1 MTNNLKQL
9 SKELKAFAKKCKD
22 FSYTES
28 ALFSFLLTGMVSLAN
43 TVITKDKEIKEQRQ
57 EINTSI
63 GEIKQEFKRAKIE
76 NDKLMKDY
84 NLELIKLMEQGDHVV
99 KSPWSS
105 WQFGINTFA
114 GKWGGSYKGRGD
126 KKGDVIYS
134 RVSKLSKDF
143 PDRTSTYGST
153 TLSHLTEPVTYIPVE
168 IAINPK
174 IINKPKINVNLPN
187 IQTPQKPRL
196 NVVIDPISDVTIPT
210 VTAPNKTVSIVEPN
224 AKPFSDFGWSW
235 MNGGKLFQTGYG
247 FVNYNF
253 KDANGND
260 NSTKLPDNSGYGYQ
274 GYTNWS
280 QYAIAENVNLTNGTF
295 WSGVD
300 TSGNVGAS
308 ATSIAGYDGATY
320 DHSLPY
326 SIANNPFSQISSLFN
341 GERHDYKY
349 RHQSILNLHA
359 GPWNNQPGFT
369 VKNATF
375 YVAGNHGDVNDKDFV
390 LDKKGSGQGLGTEAI
405 HIVGNADLDHITAYL
420 YGKSAFINNETFRG
434 GKTNITNSNV
444 YVKKDENT
452 IFNLRT
458 EFGPWQDSPYYAG
471 DNPTDYRGWQLSTKF
486 NANVD
491 LTVDHQNNTM
501 YAVKGF
507 AGGLRVDSS
516 GNSSFNGASNIGY
529 SMLGWVP
536 NKYNYINDTYTIATG
551 QSFDTKH
558 TSGVLDR
565 EGEANRK
572 DYIPYVKMQ
581 NALNMYGDENV
592 GIFFNKMDMS
602 NNGMEQHFDVGIH
615 QGEFDLKFKIGEQLN
630 SNGTATTQ
638 NTKGNLSAK
647 GYSDKDVD
655 GNVAVFAR
663 SGQRT
668 GVDVK
673 GLYQENATKH
683 GYNGSFFEKDQI
695 HDLTFRNFDIT
706 FGKHSKNGFMFLA
719 QNGTVVDIRNDAGTK
734 FTTPQTSFSD
744 NSSAL
749 TNDENAGLG
758 TVIAYSEGVWTHAG
772 TELTEKSGANIE
784 GKPTEI
790 KVGQDLNMASREG
803 IAYMAQ
809 NGGKVTVNGTTKAT
823 GRASII
829 GYADGKNGNTAS
841 EITISKAVTATDDGV
856 TANVNKFKNIGG
868 YAKNGGKV
876 NIQGKATI
884 NGIGGFAN
892 GTGSEVTLGANNND
906 IKAGVQTGLAAI
918 NNGVVNFGGGTIEVK
933 DNVSGDHA
941 ASTPFYADST
951 GKVVITGDTTVNM
964 YNGILV
970 SGTKNDYSKNT
981 GGSERYQGMGKVTAE
996 IKADG
1001 VNLGNYDGIS
1011 ATWDG
1016 NPTTYLNTINTIP
1029 QFKAIHDNGKSYTS
1043 TLTNGKLD
1051 VTQGTVGLDDS
1062 SNNFNNISIAN
1073 EQVTISGGTTVTSA
1087 NGKGLS
1093 MGSLSGATS
1102 NAVTGAT
1109 GNGMT
1114 KYINDGT
1121 VNITGGTTTAGAAGI
1136 NISYGT
1142 IENNNKVSVDNGAGL
1157 YATNGS
1163 KIVNASTGT
1172 INVTGSGVG
1181 IAALGTD
1188 SNAKKNYGTDTKN
1201 ASNISEKTVEI
1212 VNNGTINV
1220 AGNDAIAIYAEN
1232 NTGAARNLVTVD
1244 NTSKLAVGTNGV
1256 GIALVATTPSTAT
1269 GAVNHGATRNGGIIN
1284 ATTTGTGSDIVTG
1297 VNGKGIYAENSNINL
1312 NGGNYAIETLDNGV
1326 GIFAEGDSTVTGTL
1340 DYKYN
1345 GANNATGVGIVYDL
1359 ANATNSATNSANIN
1373 LTNSTMTTA
1382 GLVGFYTTATT
1393 GTLTNT
1399 GNITSTTTA
1408 ASEKEFGI
1416 ASRGANIVNSGN
1428 ITLGEST
1435 SQSVANVG
1443 IYNAGDSVVNSGNVT
1458 VGKNSIGIYGKGVT
1472 LANSG
1477 TINAGENGIGIYA
1490 EGTASTP
1497 VTVDG
1502 TINVGDKQAVAIYAI
1517 GNGQNIETTANSNLS
1532 IGEGSFGF
1540 IDAGT
1545 GNTITSRT
1553 SNVGLKKDSVYI
1565 YQNDHTGSV
1574 YNYTNL
1580 SSVAGTNSPDEIY
1593 GIYGNGYIENRG
1605 NIDFSNGV
1613 GNVGIYSTAGT
1624 AKNYGVINVSGSN
1637 IVNKQYGIGM
1647 ATGYYNDVTKTSSNQ
1662 GTIENYGTINVSQPN
1677 SFGMYATGTGSK
1689 AVNYGNINLS
1699 GNDTIGMFIDQ
1710 GATGENWGNI
1720 TTTASGFTK
1729 VKGIYVANGGI
1740 VKNYGTIRIDSTDKQ
1755 SAGIWAA
1762 DGKTADN
1769 VEELAT
1775 GTNPS
1780 TGVHQ
1785 IGTSTP
1791 KMVVA
1796 ASTDEKT
1803 LGGVTIKT
1811 PPKATPVSIT
1821 IDKTGEIMSV
1831 VNVDTD
1837 VASPTPSKVT
1847 ITDLSKGTVNV
1858 LDATSYN
1865 YSSVPSS
1872 TQATSIGMYVD
1883 TSGINYTNPI
1893 QGLNNLSGLTDVELI
1908 FGTEAT
1914 KYTNSKAI
1922 EVGDNILTPYN
1933 NALASVISPGGTTL
1947 NAYSG
1952 SLTWLAQPVKSVAT
1966 GLLDTLYLVKVPY
1979 TGFAR
1984 KGDKDT
1990 YNFLDGL
1997 EQRYGVEALG
2007 SRERAVFTKLNDL
2020 GNAETHIFTQAV
2032 DEMKGHQYANT
2043 QRRIFET
2050 GNTLDKEFKYL
2061 HDEWRNPSK
2070 QNNKVK
2076 IFGMRNEYKTDTAG
2090 IVDYTSDAYGIA
2102 YVHEDET
2109 VKLGNSSGWY
2119 AGAVN
2124 NRFKFKDLGKS
2135 RENQTMLKAGVFK
2148 TMSPYNDH
2156 NGALRWTVA
2165 GDAFV
2170 GLNEM
2175 KRRFFVV
2182 DDVFNAKGDYT
2193 SYGAAFKTD
2202 LGYDIRM
2209 SERTHL
2215 KPYGALKMEYGR
2227 FSKIKE
2233 DSGEIRLEVDGND
2246 YFSVKPEVGLQFK
2259 YIQPMAVRTQS
2270 SVGLTAAYEKELG
2283 KLDDVNNK
2291 ARVRYTTADW
2301 YSLGGEKEDRKGN
2314 GKFDLNIGI
2323 DNTRFGVTVNA
2334 GYDTKGENV
2343 RGGIGFRAIY

>member
-84 NLELIKLMEQGDHVV
+84 NLELVKLMEQGDHVV

-196 NVVIDPISDVTIPT
+196 NVVIDPIRDVTIPT

-224 AKPFSDFGWSW
+224 AKPFSDFAWDW
-235 MNGGKLFQTGYG
+235 MDGFGLWQDGHG
-247 FVNYNF
+247 FVNPSY
-253 KDANGND
+253 K
-260 NSTKLPDNSGYGYQ
+260 NSTNLSKEASK
-274 GYTNWS
+274 
-280 QYAIAENVNLTNGTF
+280 YAIADNVNVSGGVF

-300 TSGNVGAS
+300 KNGNVGVSAS
-308 ATSIAGYDGATY
+308 SIAGYENAQHITILGGKYA
-320 DHSLPY
+320 LP
-326 SIANNPFSQISSLFN
+326 SGEFN
-341 GERHDYKY
+341 GESHNYEY
-349 RHQSILNLHA
+349 RHQSILNLHS
-359 GPWNNQPGFT
+359 GKWNGMAAPFQISG
-369 VKNATF
+369 ATF
-375 YVAGNHGDVNDKDFV
+375 NVAGGYTGKDKDRGAKGSGSGIGTEAMHIVGDVNI
-390 LDKKGSGQGLGTEAI
+390 QG
-405 HIVGNADLDHITAYL
+405 VTANL

-434 GKTNITNSNV
+434 GKTNITNSIINV
-444 YVKKDENT
+444 KADDNT

-458 EFGPWQDSPYYAG
+458 EHGPWQDSPKYE
-471 DNPTDYRGWQLSTKF
+471 NINSNNYRGWQLSTKF

-491 LTVDHQNNTM
+491 VTVDHQNNTM

-536 NKYNYINDTYTIATG
+536 DKSKYIKDNY
-551 QSFDTKH
+551 
-558 TSGVLDR
+558 TSEGLTAFTNGETS
-565 EGEANRK
+565 EGE
-572 DYIPYVKMQ
+572 YLPYVKMQ

-673 GLYQENATKH
+673 GLYQENANNH

-772 TELTEKSGANIE
+772 TKLTEKSGANIE

-809 NGGKVTVNGTTKAT
+809 NGGKVTVDGITKAT

-1201 ASNISEKTVEI
+1201 ASNISEKTVEL

-1244 NTSKLAVGTNGV
+1244 NTSKLSVGTNGV
-1256 GIALVATTPSTAT
+1256 GIVLVATTPSTAT

-1359 ANATNSATNSANIN
+1359 ANATNSATNNANIN

-1382 GLVGFYTTATT
+1382 GLVGLYTTATT

-1477 TINAGENGIGIYA
+1477 TLNAGENGIGIYA

-1517 GNGQNIETTANSNLS
+1517 GNGQNIETTANSNLN

-1553 SNVGLKKDSVYI
+1553 SNVGLQKDSVYI

-1785 IGTSTP
+1785 TGTATP

-1811 PPKATPVSIT
+1811 PPKATPVLIT

-1858 LDATSYN
+1858 LDATNYN

-2119 AGAVN
+2119 AGAVT

-2135 RENQTMLKAGVFK
+2135 TEQDTMIKAGIFK

-2156 NGALRWTVA
+2156 NGSLRWTVA
-2165 GDAFV
+2165 GDVF
-2170 GLNEM
+2170 GGINNM
-2175 KRRFFVV
+2175 RRKFWVV
-2182 DDVFNAKGDYT
+2182 DDTFESKGDYYT
-2193 SYGAAFKTD
+2193 YGAAFKTD
-2202 LGYDIRM
+2202 LGYDIRL

-2215 KPYGALKMEYGR
+2215 RPYGALKMEYGR
-2227 FSKIKE
+2227 FTDVNE
-2233 DSGEIRLEVDGND
+2233 DRGEMNLEVKGND
-2246 YFSVKPEVGLQFK
+2246 YFSVKPEIGAEFK
-2259 YIQPMAVRTQS
+2259 YVQPLAVRTQL
-2270 SVGLTAAYEKELG
+2270 SVGLSAAYENELG
-2283 KLDDVNNK
+2283 KLNRLNQ
-2291 ARVRYTTADW
+2291 ARARYTTADW
-2301 YSLGGEKEDRKGN
+2301 YNLRNEKENRKGN
-2314 GKFDLNIGI
+2314 SKFDLNIGI

-2334 GYDTKGENV
+2334 GYDTKGENI

>member
-84 NLELIKLMEQGDHVV
+84 NLELVKLMEQGDHVV

-196 NVVIDPISDVTIPT
+196 NVVIDPIRDVTIPT

-224 AKPFSDFGWSW
+224 AKPFSDFAWDW
-235 MNGGKLFQTGYG
+235 MDGYGLWQDGHG
-247 FVNYNF
+247 FVNPSY
-253 KDANGND
+253 K
-260 NSTKLPDNSGYGYQ
+260 NSTNLSKEASK
-274 GYTNWS
+274 
-280 QYAIAENVNLTNGTF
+280 YAIADNVNVSGGVF

-300 TSGNVGAS
+300 KNGNVGAS
-308 ATSIAGYDGATY
+308 ASSIAGYENAQHVTILGGKYA
-320 DHSLPY
+320 LPTGE
-326 SIANNPFSQISSLFN
+326 FN
-341 GERHDYKY
+341 GESHNYEY
-349 RHQSILNLHA
+349 RHQSILNLHS
-359 GPWNNQPGFT
+359 GKWNGMAAPFQISG
-369 VKNATF
+369 ATF
-375 YVAGNHGDVNDKDFV
+375 NVAGGYTGKDKDRGAKGSGSGIGTEAMHIVGDVNI
-390 LDKKGSGQGLGTEAI
+390 QG
-405 HIVGNADLDHITAYL
+405 VTANL

-434 GKTNITNSNV
+434 GKTNITNSTINV
-444 YVKKDENT
+444 KADDNT

-458 EFGPWQDSPYYAG
+458 EYGPWQDSPKY
-471 DNPTDYRGWQLSTKF
+471 DNSNPTDYRGWQLSPKF

-491 LTVDHQNNTM
+491 VTVDHQNNTM

-536 NKYNYINDTYTIATG
+536 DKSKYIKDNY
-551 QSFDTKH
+551 
-558 TSGVLDR
+558 TSEGLTAFTNGETS
-565 EGEANRK
+565 EGE
-572 DYIPYVKMQ
+572 YLPYVKMQ

-1051 VTQGTVGLDDS
+1051 VTQGTVGLDDT

-1244 NTSKLAVGTNGV
+1244 NTSKLSVGTNGV
-1256 GIALVATTPSTAT
+1256 GIALVATTPSTAV

-1326 GIFAEGDSTVTGTL
+1326 GIFAEGDSIVTGTL

-1345 GANNATGVGIVYDL
+1345 GANNANGVGIVYDL

-1382 GLVGFYTTATT
+1382 GLVGLYTTATT

-1472 LANSG
+1472 LTNSG

-1517 GNGQNIETTANSNLS
+1517 GNGQNIETTANSNLN

-1553 SNVGLKKDSVYI
+1553 SNVGLQKDSVYI

-1580 SSVAGTNSPDEIY
+1580 SSLAGTNSPDEIY

-1785 IGTSTP
+1785 TGTATP

-1821 IDKTGEIMSV
+1821 INKTGEIMSV

-1872 TQATSIGMYVD
+1872 TQAISIGMYVD

-2165 GDAFV
+2165 GDVF
-2170 GLNEM
+2170 GGINNM
-2175 KRRFFVV
+2175 RRKFWVV
-2182 DDVFNAKGDYT
+2182 DDTFESKGDYYT
-2193 SYGAAFKTD
+2193 YGAAFKTD
-2202 LGYDIRM
+2202 LGYDIRL

-2215 KPYGALKMEYGR
+2215 RPYGALKMEYGR
-2227 FSKIKE
+2227 FTDVNE
-2233 DSGEIRLEVDGND
+2233 DRGEMNLEVKGND
-2246 YFSVKPEVGLQFK
+2246 YFSVKPEVGAEFK
-2259 YIQPMAVRTQS
+2259 YVQPLAVRTQLS
-2270 SVGLTAAYEKELG
+2270 IGLSAAYENELG
-2283 KLDDVNNK
+2283 KLNRLNQ

-2301 YSLGGEKEDRKGN
+2301 YNLRNEKENRKGN

-2334 GYDTKGENV
+2334 GYDTKGENI

>member
-84 NLELIKLMEQGDHVV
+84 NLELVKLMEQGDHVV

-196 NVVIDPISDVTIPT
+196 NVVIDPIRDVTIPT

-224 AKPFSDFGWSW
+224 AKPFSDFAWDW
-235 MNGGKLFQTGYG
+235 MDGYGLWQDGHG
-247 FVNYNF
+247 FVNPSY
-253 KDANGND
+253 K
-260 NSTKLPDNSGYGYQ
+260 NSTNLSKEASK
-274 GYTNWS
+274 
-280 QYAIAENVNLTNGTF
+280 YAIADNVNVSGGVF

-300 TSGNVGAS
+300 KNGNVGAS
-308 ATSIAGYDGATY
+308 ASSIAGYENAQHVTILGGKYA
-320 DHSLPY
+320 LPTGE
-326 SIANNPFSQISSLFN
+326 FN
-341 GERHDYKY
+341 GESHNYEY
-349 RHQSILNLHA
+349 RHQSILNLHS
-359 GPWNNQPGFT
+359 GKWNGMAAPFQISG
-369 VKNATF
+369 ATF
-375 YVAGNHGDVNDKDFV
+375 NVAGGYTGKDKDRGAKGSGSGIGTEAMHIVGDVNI
-390 LDKKGSGQGLGTEAI
+390 QG
-405 HIVGNADLDHITAYL
+405 VTANL

-434 GKTNITNSNV
+434 GKTNITNSTINV
-444 YVKKDENT
+444 KADDNT

-458 EFGPWQDSPYYAG
+458 EYGPWQDSPKY
-471 DNPTDYRGWQLSTKF
+471 DNSNPTDYRGWQLSPKF

-491 LTVDHQNNTM
+491 VTVDHQNNTM

-536 NKYNYINDTYTIATG
+536 DKSKYIKDNY
-551 QSFDTKH
+551 
-558 TSGVLDR
+558 TSEGLTAFTNGEAS
-565 EGEANRK
+565 EGE
-572 DYIPYVKMQ
+572 YLPYVKMQ

-892 GTGSEVTLGANNND
+892 GTSSEVTLGANNND
-906 IKAGVQTGLAAI
+906 VKAGVQTGLAAI

-933 DNVSGDHA
+933 DNVFGDHA

-1051 VTQGTVGLDDS
+1051 VTQGTVGLDDT

-1244 NTSKLAVGTNGV
+1244 NTSKLSVGTNGV
-1256 GIALVATTPSTAT
+1256 GIALVATTPSTAV

-1326 GIFAEGDSTVTGTL
+1326 GIFAEGDSIVTGTL

-1345 GANNATGVGIVYDL
+1345 GANNANGVGIVYDL

-1382 GLVGFYTTATT
+1382 GLVGLYTTATT

-1472 LANSG
+1472 LTNSG

-1517 GNGQNIETTANSNLS
+1517 GNGQNIETTANSNLN

-1553 SNVGLKKDSVYI
+1553 SNVGLQKDSVYI

-1580 SSVAGTNSPDEIY
+1580 SSLAGTNSPDEIY

-1785 IGTSTP
+1785 TGTATP

-1821 IDKTGEIMSV
+1821 INKTGEIMSV

-1872 TQATSIGMYVD
+1872 TQAISIGMYVD

-2182 DDVFNAKGDYT
+2182 DDVFNAKGNYT

-2246 YFSVKPEVGLQFK
+2246 YFSVKPEVGAEFK
-2259 YIQPMAVRTQS
+2259 YVQPLAVRTQL
-2270 SVGLTAAYEKELG
+2270 SVGLSAAYENELG
-2283 KLDDVNNK
+2283 KLNRLNQ

-2301 YSLGGEKEDRKGN
+2301 YNLRNEKENRKGN

-2334 GYDTKGENV
+2334 GYDTKGENI

>member
-84 NLELIKLMEQGDHVV
+84 NLELVKLMEQGDHVV

-196 NVVIDPISDVTIPT
+196 NVVIDPIRDVTIPT

-224 AKPFSDFGWSW
+224 AKPFSDFAWDW
-235 MNGGKLFQTGYG
+235 MDGYGLWQDGHG
-247 FVNYNF
+247 FVNPSY
-253 KDANGND
+253 K
-260 NSTKLPDNSGYGYQ
+260 NSTNLSKEASK
-274 GYTNWS
+274 
-280 QYAIAENVNLTNGTF
+280 YAIADNVNVSGGVF

-300 TSGNVGAS
+300 KNGNVGAS
-308 ATSIAGYDGATY
+308 ASSIAGYENAQHVTILGGKYA
-320 DHSLPY
+320 LPTGE
-326 SIANNPFSQISSLFN
+326 FN
-341 GERHDYKY
+341 GESHNYEY
-349 RHQSILNLHA
+349 RHQSILNLHS
-359 GPWNNQPGFT
+359 GKWNGMAAPFQISG
-369 VKNATF
+369 ATF
-375 YVAGNHGDVNDKDFV
+375 NVAGGYTGKDKDRGAKGSGSGIGTEAMHIVGDVNI
-390 LDKKGSGQGLGTEAI
+390 QG
-405 HIVGNADLDHITAYL
+405 VTANL

-434 GKTNITNSNV
+434 GKTNITNSTINV
-444 YVKKDENT
+444 KADDNT

-458 EFGPWQDSPYYAG
+458 EYGPWQDSPKY
-471 DNPTDYRGWQLSTKF
+471 DNSNPTDYRGWQLSPKF

-491 LTVDHQNNTM
+491 VTVDHQNNTM

-536 NKYNYINDTYTIATG
+536 DKSKYIKDNY
-551 QSFDTKH
+551 
-558 TSGVLDR
+558 TSEGLTAFTNGETS
-565 EGEANRK
+565 EGE
-572 DYIPYVKMQ
+572 YLPYVKMQ

-1051 VTQGTVGLDDS
+1051 VTQGTVGLDDT

-1244 NTSKLAVGTNGV
+1244 NTSKLSVGTNGV
-1256 GIALVATTPSTAT
+1256 GIALVATTPSTAV

-1326 GIFAEGDSTVTGTL
+1326 GIFAEGDSIVTGTL

-1345 GANNATGVGIVYDL
+1345 GANNANGVGIVYDL

-1382 GLVGFYTTATT
+1382 GLVGLYTTATT

-1472 LANSG
+1472 LTNSG

-1517 GNGQNIETTANSNLS
+1517 GNGQNIETTANSNLN

-1553 SNVGLKKDSVYI
+1553 SNVGLQKDSVYI

-1580 SSVAGTNSPDEIY
+1580 SSLAGTNSPDEIY

-1785 IGTSTP
+1785 TGTATP

-1821 IDKTGEIMSV
+1821 INKTGEIMSV

-1872 TQATSIGMYVD
+1872 TQAISIGMYVD

-2020 GNAETHIFTQAV
+2020 GNAEIHIFTQAV

-2076 IFGMRNEYKTDTAG
+2076 IFGMRNEYKTDTVG

-2246 YFSVKPEVGLQFK
+2246 YFSVKPEVGAEFK
-2259 YIQPMAVRTQS
+2259 YVQPLAVRTQL
-2270 SVGLTAAYEKELG
+2270 SVGLSAAYENELG
-2283 KLDDVNNK
+2283 KLNRLNQ

-2301 YSLGGEKEDRKGN
+2301 YNLRNEKENRKGN

-2334 GYDTKGENV
+2334 GYDTKGENI